1 MGTQT
6 AEPLMGMATVR
17 REATGRGFRV
27 REIMYAPCQRQPLHA
42 HDCDGITLVI
52 GGAIR
57 ERVGRHEEIATCLSI
72 VVKPAGVVHADDVGA
87 RGARTVQVL
96 LDRKVEGL
104 GPWRWMH
111 TGAGVSGFLALRR
124 RLIADGEV
132 DLEDRVLD
140 LLGEV
145 TSTGPPARSD
155 PPRWLQLV
163 KEALDDTLSANPA
176 VRELAREADVHP
188 VSLARAFRRHYGT
201 TVTEYRRH
209 QRVRRAAWAIERSG
223 CHLTRIAHATGFS
236 DHPHM
241 CREVRAATGLTPT
254 ELQEL
259 ARPS

>member
-1 MGTQT
+1 MTRSQIS
-6 AEPLMGMATVR
+6 EPVVR
-17 REATGRGFRV
+17 REAVGDGFRV
-27 REIMYAPCQRQPLHA
+27 REITYPPRIRQAPHA
-42 HDCDGITLVI
+42 HERTGITLVL
-52 GGAIR
+52 GGGIR
-57 ERVGRHEEIATCLSI
+57 ETVGRKEEIGRVLSL
-72 VVKPAGVVHADDVGA
+72 VVKPAGVIHADEVGPE
-87 RGARTVQVL
+87 GARTIQVL

-111 TGAGVSGFLALRR
+111 AGAGVRGFLALRR
-124 RLIADGEV
+124 PLIADGEE

-163 KEALDDTLSANPA
+163 KVALDDTLSANPA
-176 VRELAREADVHP
+176 VRELAREAGVHP

-241 CREVRAATGLTPT
+241 CREVRAVTGLTPT

>member
-6 AEPLMGMATVR
+6 MEPLMGMTTVL
-17 REATGRGFRV
+17 REVAGDGFRV
-27 REIMYAPCQRQPLHA
+27 REIVYAPGQRQPLHA
-42 HDCDGITLVI
+42 HDFDGISLVI

-96 LDRKVEGL
+96 LDSEVEGL

-111 TGAGVSGFLALRR
+111 AGEAVSGFLALRR
-124 RLIADGEV
+124 LLSADREEG
-132 DLEDRVLD
+132 LEDRVLD

-145 TSTGPPARSD
+145 TSTDAPARSN
-155 PPRWLQLV
+155 PPAWLQNV
-163 KEALDDTLSANPA
+163 KEALDDQLSANPP
-176 VRELAREADVHP
+176 VRDLAREADVHP

-201 TVTEYRRH
+201 TPTEYRRR
-209 QRVRRAAWAIERSG
+209 QRVRRAARAIERSG

-236 DHPHM
+236 DHSHM
-241 CREVRAATGLTPT
+241 CREMRAATGLTPT
-254 ELQEL
+254 ELKEL
-259 ARPS
+259 ARLS